1 MFSDSL
7 STDGLGGDLAGL
19 GAAAAF
25 GASFV
30 VIGRHRDRTMVPAMG
45 LGGLVAA
52 AIALPFAD
60 PMSVTAADV
69 GYLAISG
76 LAVLPVG
83 FGLLAIAPRF
93 IPAPEV
99 GLITLLES
107 ILGPVWVW
115 LALGEEPGLRTVLG
129 GTIVIGSLAANSYLT
144 LKSKDQPAY
153 SVSPA

>member
-1 MFSDSL
+1 
-7 STDGLGGDLAGL
+7 
-19 GAAAAF
+19 
-25 GASFV
+25 
-30 VIGRHRDRTMVPAMG
+30 MVPAMG